1 MGLAAGPGGAGA
13 ASATKNP
20 LSNPVA
26 SGGRGSSPVPEKNDD
41 FDFGDM
47 NVSNRA
53 CAFSLETYFLTF
65 FLLFPLSFFLL
76 FSLSPRFGPPV
87 PRFQILMCRV

>member
-26 SGGRGSSPVPEKNDD
+26 SAGRGSTPVPEKNDD

-47 NVSNRA
+47 NVSDHA
-53 CAFSLETYFLTF
+53 GAGALKD
-65 FLLFPLSFFLL
+65 
-76 FSLSPRFGPPV
+76 
-87 PRFQILMCRV
+87 